1 MAIRGTKALIT
12 GGSRGI
18 GREIAKRLSDAGVK
32 VVITGRR
39 EETLKACAEEIG
51 AEYIVWD
58 ISDISVMQK
67 NFDRAK
73 EMLGGLDIA
82 VSNAGVLTPQHEW
95 GMGMLHLTEDEWD
108 NVMDINLKASYFF
121 MQTTVRYFYENKIPG
136 NLLNIASVAATE
148 PFYGPYA
155 ASKGG
160 VLGLTR
166 GWGRQFAPY
175 GIVINGIAPGPIA
188 TEMNHWHE
196 GDSMHHDRI
205 PTGRFGTVGEIAG
218 LAMYLLS
225 EEANQIVGETVIMDG
240 AYDIK

>member
-1 MAIRGTKALIT
+1 MALRGTKALLT

-18 GREIAKRLSDAGVK
+18 GQEIAKRLTAAGAK

-39 EETLKACAEEIG
+39 EETLKAAAAEIG
-51 AEYIVWD
+51 ADYLVWD
-58 ISDISVMQK
+58 IADISVMRK
-67 NFDRAK
+67 NFDRAL

-95 GMGMLHLTEDEWD
+95 GMGMLELTEEEWD
-108 NVMDINLKASYFF
+108 AIMHTNLKASYFF
-121 MQTTVRYFYENKIPG
+121 MQTAVRYFYENKIPG

-148 PFYGPYA
+148 PFYGPYST
-155 ASKGG
+155 SKAG
-160 VLGLTR
+160 VVGLTR

-188 TEMNHWHE
+188 TEMNHWHK

-205 PTGRFGTVGEIAG
+205 PTGRFGTVEEIAG

-225 EEANQIVGETVIMDG
+225 EEASQIVGETVIMDG